1 MNKVDPDPLDAA
13 AVVLAAEAKAA
24 AENVHESAFVV
35 ADQNAFDVFVIISKS
50 FWLSSSSSFLCDDD
64 FVRLSHSSIIDC
76 MVPLVC
82 VPVPLCCTGS
92 RTGGVRSMNNN
103 VSFFS
108 SIILFF
114 SSSEDDFEVS
124 LSLSLSLSSLPNLL
138 LFDNF

>member
-64 FVRLSHSSIIDC
+64 FVRLSHSSI
-76 MVPLVC
+76 
-82 VPVPLCCTGS
+82 
-92 RTGGVRSMNNN
+92 
-103 VSFFS
+103 
-108 SIILFF
+108 
-114 SSSEDDFEVS
+114 
-124 LSLSLSLSSLPNLL
+124 
-138 LFDNF
+138 